1 MFRLKVIQYFC
12 KDYIKKYEMGE
23 SYSTYDAEDKCP
35 VISLGKPERMRTIRR
50 PVCYKMED
58 ITVVQ

>member
-1 MFRLKVIQYFC
+1 
-12 KDYIKKYEMGE
+12 MGE

-35 VISLGKPERMRTIRR
+35 VISLGKPERMRTIGR